1 MSRPVIVGL
10 ALRED
15 DAAPIRLAMT
25 LAGLSGAPIALV
37 HALPRETPG
46 RLPVPEYTAAIRE
59 AAQEQLRAAI
69 AGLPEGTAASSC
81 LVDGSPSRGLQQAA
95 EELGAVAVV
104 VGSTH
109 HGAIGRV
116 LAGDVAAGLMH
127 DTPCPVAVAPRG
139 YDGADGPLRVG
150 VAYDGSPESDAAL
163 AAAVGIAQHTGGGV
177 HAFTVLEPRDW
188 APLYATP
195 GWVPS
200 PSYER
205 RREETAQTVAD
216 HALESL
222 PGGLQGVA
230 ELLNGP
236 IVPALADVSERLD
249 LLVCGSRGYGSLH
262 TVASGS
268 VARGLAH
275 RAACPLL
282 VTPRS
287 QTTETRELWA
297 GHAAGQIG

>member
-1 MSRPVIVGL
+1 M
-10 ALRED
+10 
-15 DAAPIRLAMT
+15 
-25 LAGLSGAPIALV
+25 
-37 HALPRETPG
+37 
-46 RLPVPEYTAAIRE
+46 
-59 AAQEQLRAAI
+59 
-69 AGLPEGTAASSC
+69 
-81 LVDGSPSRGLQQAA
+81 
-95 EELGAVAVV
+95 AVV

-139 YDGADGPLRVG
+139 YDSANGPLRIG

-163 AAAVGIAQHTGGGV
+163 AAAVGIARHTGGGV
-177 HAFTVLEPRDW
+177 HAFTVLEPPDW

-222 PGGLQGVA
+222 PAGLQGVA

-236 IVPALADVSERLD
+236 IVQALAGRLGAARPARLRVARLRIAPHRRERQRGARAGAPGRVPAARHPAVPDDRDPRPVGRTRRRPGRLSMARPARPA
-249 LLVCGSRGYGSLH
+249 GASRGAPAGGLRRRAERRGARDTAPGGGRRPCAPATRGTATTPPS
-262 TVASGS
+262 ARARRAG
-268 VARGLAH
+268 ARG
-275 RAACPLL
+275 RPGRR
-282 VTPRS
+282 P
-287 QTTETRELWA
+287 
-297 GHAAGQIG
+297 

>member
-15 DAAPIRLAMT
+15 DAAPIRLGLT
-25 LAGLSGAPIALV
+25 LAGLSGAPIVLV
-37 HALPRETPG
+37 HALPREAPG
-46 RLPVPEYTAAIRE
+46 RVPVPEYTAAIRE
-59 AAQEQLRAAI
+59 SAQDKLRAAV
-69 AGLPEGTAASSC
+69 AALPQGTAASTC
-81 LVDGSPSRGLQQAA
+81 VVDGSPSHGLQEAA
-95 EELGAVAVV
+95 EEMGAVAVV

-109 HGAIGRV
+109 HGTIGRV

-139 YDGADGPLRVG
+139 YDTADAPLRIG

-177 HAFTVLEPRDW
+177 HAFTVLGPQDW

-200 PSYER
+200 PAYER
-205 RREETAQTVAD
+205 QRTETAQTTAD
-216 HALESL
+216 RALESL
-222 PGGLQGVA
+222 PAGLQGAA
-230 ELLNGP
+230 EVLTGP
-236 IVPALADVSERLD
+236 LVPALADVSEGLD
-249 LLVCGSRGYGSLH
+249 LLLCGSRGYGPLH

-287 QTTETRELWA
+287 QTTETRDLWA